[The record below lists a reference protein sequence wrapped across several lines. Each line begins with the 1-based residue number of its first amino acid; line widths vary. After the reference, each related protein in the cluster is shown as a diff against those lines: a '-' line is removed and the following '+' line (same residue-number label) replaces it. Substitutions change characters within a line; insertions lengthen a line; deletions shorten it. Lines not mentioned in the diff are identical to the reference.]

1 MPLSHQPT
9 LYSALIVVLAASAM
23 GSGVAY
29 AVETAKPAKLE
40 PIPGSDMKRVV
51 LTPKAAERLAIRTD
65 KIREEPVRRWLTV
78 DGEIEAGS
86 GEQPVRTAD
95 VSTAGGITATDA
107 MPIRVRVPLL
117 DPDHITDGN
126 IGHAIPILS
135 LGKAKAT
142 KANDDDDDDGKR
154 TAKNGDDDDDDDD
167 DDQKATPKSPDEAPV
182 RTPAPQAR
190 AGEPDLQKAIMI
202 RAGKPPVAVVIP
214 VGGYSGHRLRA
225 RLAQVATGPDGSG
238 AATANYYILDSK
250 QHTLR
255 PGQRVYVRLPQP
267 GSGAPQK
274 VIPYSA
280 VIYDPQGNTWA
291 YTNPE
296 PLTYVRQ
303 HIDIEYI
310 QGDLALLKEGPEA
323 GTAVVTA
330 GAPELLG
337 VEQKIGH

>member
-9 LYSALIVVLAASAM
+9 FYSALIVVLAASAM
-23 GSGVAY
+23 GSGVAL

-51 LTPKAAERLAIRTD
+51 LTPKAAERLALRTD

-78 DGEIEAGS
+78 DGKIEAGS
-86 GEQPVRTAD
+86 GERPVRTAD
-95 VSTAGGITATDA
+95 VSPTGGITATDA

-126 IGHAIPILS
+126 IGRAIPILS
-135 LGKAKAT
+135 LGKAT
-142 KANDDDDDDGKR
+142 KANDDDEDGKQ
-154 TAKNGDDDDDDDD
+154 TAKNDDDDDGDEDDHT
-167 DDQKATPKSPDEAPV
+167 ATSKSPDEAPV
-182 RTPAPQAR
+182 RAPAPQAR
-190 AGEPDLQKAIMI
+190 AGERDLQKATMI
-202 RAGKPPVAVVIP
+202 RTGKPPVAIVIP

-238 AATANYYILDSK
+238 AANANYYILDSK
-250 QHTLR
+250 QQTLR
-255 PGQRVYVRLPQP
+255 PGQRVYVRVPQP
-267 GSGAPQK
+267 GSGALQK

-280 VIYDPQGNTWA
+280 VIYDSQGNTWA